1 VACLTWTAFTRIPV
15 APSLAVHAAPCV
27 GLPWI
32 AFAPATP
39 FSVVSRMHEICVHLS
54 LMTERACPSSVAPC
68 RPLVCSACTALV
80 CVIRIGCCPSSHAP
94 VEDLRPGY
102 SFPGTG
108 SLGNQR
114 VAYFLPWR
122 LIPAHL
128 QPEYYQFMPPTHA
141 YNCFLLPVIFPC
153 WNMTCALNSES

>member
-1 VACLTWTAFTRIPV
+1 VSSR
-15 APSLAVHAAPCV
+15 LAAA
-27 GLPWI
+27 
-32 AFAPATP
+32 
-39 FSVVSRMHEICVHLS
+39 
-54 LMTERACPSSVAPC
+54 
-68 RPLVCSACTALV
+68 
-80 CVIRIGCCPSSHAP
+80 PSSHAP

-108 SLGNQR
+108 SPGNQR

-141 YNCFLLPVIFPC
+141 LLFSGKRRVLKTSHSYPSTRTHSAPPLGVSSPLVGQLLMPHPMLPATHLENISLGTYRLMPSAILFLLGYPQSTNFPGRF
-153 WNMTCALNSES
+153 WIP